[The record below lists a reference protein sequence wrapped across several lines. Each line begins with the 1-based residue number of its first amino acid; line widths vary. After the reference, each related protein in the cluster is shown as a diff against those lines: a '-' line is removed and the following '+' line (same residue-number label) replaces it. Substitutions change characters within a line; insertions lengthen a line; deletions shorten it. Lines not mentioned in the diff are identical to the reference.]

1 MKPSQLIRIICTL
14 AILVLS
20 VAIGRALW
28 NRAMNSPWTRD
39 GRIRADVINIAPD
52 VSGIVARVAV
62 KDNQLVHRGDLL
74 FIVDQQR
81 YRLALAQARAQ
92 VAARRADMSM
102 RLRQAERRAGLEGA
116 VVSAE
121 NREDARS
128 QADSATALYQEAL
141 AALDTAD
148 LNLSRTEVRAPVD
161 GYITNLNIHTGDF
174 ATAGTPKLALVDRG
188 SFWVYGYFEETKLR
202 LLHMGDPVD
211 VRLLGPDAAILQG
224 HVESISRGI
233 SDRDN
238 SNGRELLADVN
249 PVFNWVRLAQRV
261 PVRVAIDRIPPRTI
275 LSAGM
280 TCTVIVHPAAA
291 KTGSPTQ
298 AGGTPAP
305 GKFSVVPRHGLP

>member
-14 AILVLS
+14 AIFVLS

-74 FIVDQQR
+74 FTVDQQR

-92 VAARRADMSM
+92 VAARRAEMSM
-102 RLRQAERRAGLEGA
+102 RLQQAERRAGLEGV

-128 QADSATALYQEAL
+128 QADSAAALYQEAL
-141 AALDTAD
+141 AAMDTAS
-148 LNLSRTEVRAPVD
+148 LNLSRTEVRAPTD

-174 ATAGTPKLALVDRG
+174 ATAGTPKLALVDKN

-202 LLHMGDPVD
+202 LLHLGDPVD
-211 VRLLGPDAAILQG
+211 IRLLGPDDRLYSKDMWRVSRAA
-224 HVESISRGI
+224 SPT
-233 SDRDN
+233 
-238 SNGRELLADVN
+238 AT
-249 PVFNWVRLAQRV
+249 
-261 PVRVAIDRIPPRTI
+261 IPMAGNCWPTSI
-275 LSAGM
+275 LSS
-280 TCTVIVHPAAA
+280 
-291 KTGSPTQ
+291 TGY
-298 AGGTPAP
+298 
-305 GKFSVVPRHGLP
+305 GLPSGCRCASPSTGFRRAPYLRQA